1 MARASPIYMHA
12 TSTPNE
18 LSKVKNHANVIQ
30 QKTHTTLNQDIAQY
44 VLAYSE
50 LMNVRG
56 AATCSTGIACGTTNR
71 FIDRNI
77 HKQVVAD
84 LSQRLIT
91 TLYLAQQ
98 SQSDWC
104 TTIHIAGLQNYM

>member
-1 MARASPIYMHA
+1 M
-12 TSTPNE
+12 
-18 LSKVKNHANVIQ
+18 
-30 QKTHTTLNQDIAQY
+30 IAQY

-91 TLYLAQQ
+91 TLYSAQQ
-98 SQSDWC
+98 SQSDWY
-104 TTIHIAGLQNYM
+104 TNIHIAGLQNYICEIYQLNEESDIHVSNVVTRIICLNSHTHKT